1 MNKYYLLTFQT
12 SPGKYDVRVIK
23 TNPILYQKD
32 HPDWVLLNSL
42 ELTQEQI
49 DEAGAIPE

>member
-1 MNKYYLLTFQT
+1 MTQYYLCTFQT
-12 SPGKYDVRVIK
+12 SPGQYGVRLIK
-23 TNPILYQKD
+23 TNPIIYQSL
-32 HPDWVLLNSL
+32 HPDWVLINSL